1 MKAMKIIDISQPL
14 SHKTQEWPSDT
25 PFNYALTW
33 SIEEGSTVNVGQIT
47 TSTHIG
53 THIDAPFHF
62 DNEGKKVHELD
73 LDLYVGKARVIEVSR
88 KKEIKIEDLKKFD
101 LSGVKR
107 LLIRTNSW
115 ENRNRFPTSITSLNP
130 EIALYLAEKGI
141 QLIGVDTPSVDQLDS
156 KDLQAHHQL
165 HKRGIHILEGIV
177 LEHVDP
183 GDYEL
188 IALPLPIVGADGS
201 PVRAVLKKL

>member
-1 MKAMKIIDISQPL
+1 MKIIDISQPL
-14 SHKTQEWPSDT
+14 SEKTQEWPNDT
-25 PFNYALTW
+25 PFHFELSW
-33 SIEEGSTVNVGQIT
+33 SIDNDSTVNVGKIT

-53 THIDAPFHF
+53 THIDAPYHF
-62 DNEGKKVHELD
+62 DNEGKKVQELE
-73 LDLYVGKARVIEVSR
+73 LDLYVGKAKVIEISG
-88 KKEIKIEDLKKFD
+88 KKEIGIEDLAGFE

-115 ENRNRFPTSITSLNP
+115 LNRKQFPSAITSLNP
-130 EIALYLAEKGI
+130 EAASFLAENGI

-165 HKRGIHILEGIV
+165 HKNGIYILEGIV
-177 LEHVDP
+177 LDDVEP

-188 IALPLPIVGADGS
+188 IALPLPIEGADGS
-201 PVRAVLKKL
+201 PVRAVLKKI

>member
-1 MKAMKIIDISQPL
+1 MKIIDISQPL
-14 SHKTQEWPSDT
+14 SSATQEWPNDT
-25 PFNYALTW
+25 PFEYALTW
-33 SIEEGSTVNVGQIT
+33 SIKEASTVNVGKIT

-73 LDLYVGKARVIEVSR
+73 LDRYIGKAKVIEVSG
-88 KKEIKIEDLKKFD
+88 KKEIGVEDLKQFD

-115 ENRNRFPTSITSLNP
+115 KNRKKFPTSITSLKP
-130 EIALYLAEKGI
+130 EIALFLAEKGI
-141 QLIGVDTPSVDQLDS
+141 RLIGIDTPSVDQLDS
-156 KDLQAHHQL
+156 KDLQAHHHLYQ
-165 HKRGIHILEGIV
+165 HGIYILEGIV
-177 LEHVDP
+177 LEGVEL

-188 IALPLPIVGADGS
+188 IALPLPIEGADGS
-201 PVRAVLKKL
+201 PVRAVLMK